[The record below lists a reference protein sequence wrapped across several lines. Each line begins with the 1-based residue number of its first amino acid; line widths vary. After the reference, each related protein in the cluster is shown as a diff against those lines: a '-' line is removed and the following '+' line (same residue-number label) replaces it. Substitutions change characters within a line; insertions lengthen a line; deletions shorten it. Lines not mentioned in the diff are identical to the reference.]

1 MSAVGLSAEES
12 EWLNTD
18 PTIKVGYID
27 GCLPYADMDEETG
40 EVVGMLPAFMEHMY
54 TWYGVHME
62 AVEFS
67 GYEKMKEALEQKKID
82 LIFPAYGSYWTSEEN
97 NLMVTEP
104 LTTSYLLM
112 FHMGNYNGGTSSV
125 IAITDASPMQKF
137 YVKEHYPESQVL
149 LCSDM
154 IECIK
159 AVASGKAT
167 CTLISS
173 DTYYSYRNELDNI
186 GEFGISNT
194 GYEVYVSLA
203 CRKDD
208 VRMYSFM
215 KKGVSSMSDH
225 EINEALMS
233 GGYMNSEM
241 SVRQFLRQ
249 HAMLVFMAG
258 VMIIVLIL
266 GFLIYYVISSRKA
279 LRLARSNNELS
290 EKAYV
295 DLATGLPNKNR
306 CEEIISSHLRI
317 TIPTAMFMLDLN
329 DLKVVNDTL
338 GHDMGDLMIMN
349 FARILRQ
356 TVPLKYFVGRFGGD
370 EFIVIAEGLSSGE
383 EADQR
388 MYQDKA
394 RIKGSKQL
402 R

>member
-1 MSAVGLSAEES
+1 MSL
-12 EWLNTD
+12 
-18 PTIKVGYID
+18 
-27 GCLPYADMDEETG
+27 
-40 EVVGMLPAFMEHMY
+40 
-54 TWYGVHME
+54 
-62 AVEFS
+62 
-67 GYEKMKEALEQKKID
+67 
-82 LIFPAYGSYWTSEEN
+82 
-97 NLMVTEP
+97 
-104 LTTSYLLM
+104 
-112 FHMGNYNGGTSSV
+112 
-125 IAITDASPMQKF
+125 
-137 YVKEHYPESQVL
+137 
-149 LCSDM
+149 
-154 IECIK
+154 
-159 AVASGKAT
+159 
-167 CTLISS
+167 SS

-194 GYEVYVSLA
+194 GYEVYVSLV

-266 GFLIYYVISSRKA
+266 GFPIYYVISSRKA

-356 TVPLKYFVGRFGGD
+356 TVPSKYFVGRFGGD